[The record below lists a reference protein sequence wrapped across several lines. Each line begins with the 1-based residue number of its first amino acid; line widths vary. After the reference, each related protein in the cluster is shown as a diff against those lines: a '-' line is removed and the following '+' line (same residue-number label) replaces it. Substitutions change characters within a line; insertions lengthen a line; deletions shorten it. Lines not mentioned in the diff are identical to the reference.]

1 MWKRTLLPVSVREK
15 AEGGGGQGEKHC
27 LAEKQEG
34 TSINDFPVPIAF

>member
-1 MWKRTLLPVSVREK
+1 MEKNPSTCKCERESRR
-15 AEGGGGQGEKHC
+15 GGGGQGEKHC